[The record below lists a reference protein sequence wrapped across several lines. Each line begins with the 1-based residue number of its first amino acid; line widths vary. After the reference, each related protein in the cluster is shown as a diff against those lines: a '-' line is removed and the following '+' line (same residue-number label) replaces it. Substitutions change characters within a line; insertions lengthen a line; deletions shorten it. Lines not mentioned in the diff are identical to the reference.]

1 MAFKHQPEIKMLKR
15 YVLSV
20 ISCKLKIGKEYL
32 EFLSFSTT
40 VPFPHRHIKSSQL
53 FFNSSDK
60 QTIKIK
66 FSVNT

>member
-20 ISCKLKIGKEYL
+20 ISCKLKIGRVS

-40 VPFPHRHIKSSQL
+40 VPFPNRHIKSSQL